1 MRHTIRLT
9 GDINL
14 VGIEDP
20 AVPFGLVKDQL
31 HKEDIVFGNLE
42 CCLYDPPGQRGL
54 GDDTTS
60 GYEGL
65 YAPAKSGASLNLA
78 GYHGV
83 GNANNQNYGAEAI
96 MASNARLDEL
106 AIAHCGTGAN
116 RKAAWAPIIIERNG
130 LRCGILQRTSQ
141 YWPNNHEAGDTVAG
155 VATMKA
161 YTAYQPPY
169 YKTGGIPPNRPGMP
183 ATVVTWTDTN
193 YLAQY
198 REEVAALRKQADIV
212 IASHHWGYGDE
223 VLEYMQEIAHAAI
236 ESGAD
241 IVMGHGPHHPMPIE
255 IYRNKP
261 IYYGLGMFC
270 FAFSNKKRHFGWT
283 GMTANFTLEDKQLVR
298 AAYSLVRQDERTQ
311 VLLRSLRDE
320 TEQAT
325 RVAKLSQQYG
335 TSIELDGDE
344 GVVWRR

>member
-1 MRHTIRLT
+1 
-9 GDINL
+9 
-14 VGIEDP
+14 
-20 AVPFGLVKDQL
+20 
-31 HKEDIVFGNLE
+31 
-42 CCLYDPPGQRGL
+42 
-54 GDDTTS
+54 
-60 GYEGL
+60 
-65 YAPAKSGASLNLA
+65 
-78 GYHGV
+78 
-83 GNANNQNYGAEAI
+83 
-96 MASNARLDEL
+96 
-106 AIAHCGTGAN
+106 
-116 RKAAWAPIIIERNG
+116 
-130 LRCGILQRTSQ
+130 
-141 YWPNNHEAGDTVAG
+141 
-155 VATMKA
+155 
-161 YTAYQPPY
+161 
-169 YKTGGIPPNRPGMP
+169 
-183 ATVVTWTDTN
+183 
-193 YLAQY
+193 
-198 REEVAALRKQADIV
+198 
-212 IASHHWGYGDE
+212 
-223 VLEYMQEIAHAAI
+223 MQEIAHAAI

>member
-1 MRHTIRLT
+1 M
-9 GDINL
+9 
-14 VGIEDP
+14 
-20 AVPFGLVKDQL
+20 
-31 HKEDIVFGNLE
+31 
-42 CCLYDPPGQRGL
+42 
-54 GDDTTS
+54 
-60 GYEGL
+60 
-65 YAPAKSGASLNLA
+65 
-78 GYHGV
+78 
-83 GNANNQNYGAEAI
+83 
-96 MASNARLDEL
+96 
-106 AIAHCGTGAN
+106 
-116 RKAAWAPIIIERNG
+116 
-130 LRCGILQRTSQ
+130 
-141 YWPNNHEAGDTVAG
+141 AG

-183 ATVVTWTDTN
+183 ATVVTWTDTK